1 VNSQTTMP
9 VEDILALEAALLNL
23 SITCYP
29 EQLENVDNVYK
40 FCSKVLE
47 DKKEDNT
54 KQPTVR
60 QIIKLLTTP
69 LESFKNILT
78 VLKLQNYQDLI
89 AFLSF
94 ANRKR
99 IAVDITRTSIEHPS
113 LMTEP
118 DQVNKLLELISPLV
132 KEEQDVNVAVDEE
145 EFVEEQNLVSSLV
158 HLLESPNVEQLFGM
172 YMVAR
177 KHFGQGG
184 PKRIRY
190 TLVPLVFR
198 VLKLANRLKQQ
209 KEEDEEW
216 GQKAKKVFKFAL
228 DTTSALAKTNLPDL
242 SLRLFLQCAQAAD
255 LCGSAFETIAYE
267 FLTQAFVIYEE
278 QIADSAAQLAAI
290 TLIVGALHSMSVFGE
305 DNYDTLITKTALYAS
320 KLLKKP
326 DQCRAIYM
334 VSHLF
339 WAPNR
344 GYKNSKRVLEC
355 LQKSLKI
362 ADACIETSMNVLLFV
377 EILNEYLYY
386 FDNECEAVTI
396 QYLSGLIALINTNIA
411 NMDTSTPGSETSK
424 IAVHYQNTL
433 NYIRWKTSSDPRYKE
448 IEIKS

>member
-1 VNSQTTMP
+1 
-9 VEDILALEAALLNL
+9 
-23 SITCYP
+23 
-29 EQLENVDNVYK
+29 
-40 FCSKVLE
+40 
-47 DKKEDNT
+47 
-54 KQPTVR
+54 
-60 QIIKLLTTP
+60 
-69 LESFKNILT
+69 
-78 VLKLQNYQDLI
+78 
-89 AFLSF
+89 
-94 ANRKR
+94 
-99 IAVDITRTSIEHPS
+99 
-113 LMTEP
+113 
-118 DQVNKLLELISPLV
+118 
-132 KEEQDVNVAVDEE
+132 
-145 EFVEEQNLVSSLV
+145 LV